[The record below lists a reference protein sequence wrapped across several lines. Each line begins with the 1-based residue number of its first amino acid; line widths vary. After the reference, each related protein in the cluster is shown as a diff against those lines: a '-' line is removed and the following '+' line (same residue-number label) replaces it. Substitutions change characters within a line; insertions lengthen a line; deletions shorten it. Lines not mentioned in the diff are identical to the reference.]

1 MANFKKIRRG
11 ASTNATS
18 LVLIRSKPLI
28 SDPRELATILTFS
41 LRSLFGEVEHHSCLL
56 EVLLH
61 PEDNNVDGA
70 TLSVKCPTESVP
82 AVRAALTMVSVPVYL
97 SSTIYRFDVVKV
109 GRVEG

>member
-1 MANFKKIRRG
+1 MAKFKKNRRG

-41 LRSLFGEVEHHSCLL
+41 LRSLFGEVEHHSCSL
-56 EVLLH
+56 EVMLH
-61 PEDNNVDGA
+61 AEDNVDGA

-97 SSTIYRFDVVKV
+97 SSTIYLFDVVKV

>member
-1 MANFKKIRRG
+1 MTKFKKNRRG
-11 ASTNATS
+11 VSTNATS
-18 LVLIRSKPLI
+18 LVLIRSTPLI

-61 PEDNNVDGA
+61 PEDNVDGA